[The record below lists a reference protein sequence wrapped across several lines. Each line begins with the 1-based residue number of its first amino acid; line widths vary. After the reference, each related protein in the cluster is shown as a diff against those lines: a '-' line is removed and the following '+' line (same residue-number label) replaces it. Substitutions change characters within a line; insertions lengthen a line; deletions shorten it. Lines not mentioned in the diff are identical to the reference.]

1 MLSISEIFV
10 SLEGEG
16 IEMGLRKVFLR
27 LAGCNLKCSYCDTD
41 YREKFTLSAV
51 KAAKKIRALAER
63 ENICHLSITGG
74 EPLLQ
79 AEVLNEIIPELR
91 RRFQISLETNGTL
104 ACAMKSLEP
113 VDFVSCDIKIPSAS
127 GVPCWKETEEFIQ
140 VLRKRRIPFQLKAV
154 VDKTSTRKEVIR
166 AARLAGDVIILQP
179 VFKKRYSEKEFS
191 HFDSLCSA
199 ASAFVR
205 EARFLPQMHKYLGI
219 R

>member
-91 RRFQISLETNGTL
+91 RRFQISLETNETL
-104 ACAMKSLEP
+104 ECAMKRLEP
-113 VDFVSCDIKIPSAS
+113 VDFV
-127 GVPCWKETEEFIQ
+127 
-140 VLRKRRIPFQLKAV
+140 
-154 VDKTSTRKEVIR
+154 
-166 AARLAGDVIILQP
+166 
-179 VFKKRYSEKEFS
+179 
-191 HFDSLCSA
+191 
-199 ASAFVR
+199 
-205 EARFLPQMHKYLGI
+205 
-219 R
+219 